1 MAIVMETRAQEKQA
15 RKGDDERA
23 RPEEHPLAPVYPIAH
38 ARTRAETQALADAP
52 VAPSTPDAPSTP
64 LAPLRRRAQ
73 GAGPEALAPTP
84 LAPALLAPAPPA
96 PLEPR
101 IVAPV
106 ALDPGIR
113 PAPGH
118 PGAEP
123 RGPRPVATPVETATR
138 ADMRAL
144 RTNAYDQHAAARGGP
159 TPVMTLVVIIATI
172 GILAYSTFLLS
183 PAHRGDPIPY
193 AMVIIAESILVF
205 HALLSM
211 WTILSGAREP
221 RSFAFHDA
229 AARLRGTDDRLLLD
243 GSPVDI
249 DVLIT
254 VYGEDLGVIRRTV
267 TAAVA
272 VEGRHHTWV
281 LDDGH
286 SDDVRALAAEL
297 GARYVRRL
305 ESNGAKAGNIN
316 HALTLAKGDFFVVLD
331 ADFVPSPRFLIETLP
346 FFIEDKVA
354 FVQTPQVYGNLHTVI
369 ARGAAYMQS
378 VFYRFV
384 QPGRNRFNAALCVGT
399 NVIFRR
405 SAIDEIGGL
414 YTDSKSEDVWTTLTL
429 HENGWRSI
437 FIPDVLAIGDAP
449 ETVEAYS
456 KQQLRWATGGF
467 EILLRYN
474 PFSPKRRL
482 TMDQRIQYLVTASF
496 YLTGISPLLLLLVP
510 PLEIYFDLRPVT
522 MELSVATWALYY
534 AGFYVMQVLLAW
546 FAVGSFKWETLT
558 LATVSFPIYTKALVN
573 VLSGKDVGWHV
584 TGASTRRSPFNFVLP
599 QMMFFVFLA
608 LTTVVAVWRDTQN
621 ETFTLATAWNATNT
635 VILGAFLVAVS
646 RESRWL
652 KRQPARDFSTL
663 APVFAPPA
671 RTIVSRPAGTPTSST
686 TSGTAVPTSAARL
699 RPAPTAAPVL
709 VPRGALAAERP
720 VPSPSVTPSIRPA
733 AMGSEAPAP
742 ATRAEARRA
751 RAEALAGAG
760 VGR

>member
-1 MAIVMETRAQEKQA
+1 MAIVIETRAQQ
-15 RKGDDERA
+15 RTRRGDDERA
-23 RPEEHPLAPVYPIAH
+23 RNDEHPLAPVYPIAQ
-38 ARTRAETQALADAP
+38 ARERAEVLALK
-52 VAPSTPDAPSTP
+52 TTP
-64 LAPLRRRAQ
+64 LDP
-73 GAGPEALAPTP
+73 GGDTTPE
-84 LAPALLAPAPPA
+84 APAPAAWVPA
-96 PLEPR
+96 PSP
-101 IVAPV
+101 APTAAPAPAPERTGPA
-106 ALDPGIR
+106 ALDPGPAGPGPLR
-113 PAPGH
+113 PSPLH
-118 PGAEP
+118 PGAQPSERS
-123 RGPRPVATPVETATR
+123 RGSERPDRRSDTASR
-138 ADMRAL
+138 AQQRTL
-144 RTNAYDQHAAARGGP
+144 RTNAYDQHAAARSGP

-172 GILAYSTFLLS
+172 GILLYSTFLLS

-193 AMVIIAESILVF
+193 TMVIIAESILVF

-229 AARLRGTDDRLLLD
+229 AARLHGPNDRLMLD
-243 GSPVDI
+243 GRPVDI

-254 VYGEDLGVIRRTV
+254 AYGEDIGVIRRTV
-267 TAAVA
+267 AAA
-272 VEGRHHTWV
+272 IAIEGRHHTWV

-286 SDDVRALAAEL
+286 SDEVRALAAEL

-305 ESNGAKAGNIN
+305 ESHGAKAGNIN
-316 HALTLAKGDFFVVLD
+316 HALTLAKGDYFVVLD

-346 FFIEDKVA
+346 FFGEEKVA

-369 ARGAAYMQS
+369 SRGAAYMQS

-429 HENGWRSI
+429 HENGWRSV

-573 VLSGKDVGWHV
+573 VITGKDVGWHV
-584 TGASTRRSPFNFVLP
+584 TGTSTRRSPFNFVLP

-635 VILGAFLVAVS
+635 VILGAFLIAVS
-646 RESRWL
+646 RESRWI
-652 KRQPARDFSTL
+652 KRQEPRDLSSL
-663 APVFAPPA
+663 APVLPPVR
-671 RTIVSRPAGTPTSST
+671 RTVVSRPGVEASAAPSRIAPVGVSAMAST
-686 TSGTAVPTSAARL
+686 KAPEPVPTPAAPQPIAARSETAP
-699 RPAPTAAPVL
+699 RPGAAPDAWA
-709 VPRGALAAERP
+709 PQNPP
-720 VPSPSVTPSIRPA
+720 VPT
-733 AMGSEAPAP
+733 
-742 ATRAEARRA
+742 TRAEARRA
-751 RAEALAGAG
+751 RAEAGLVGAGAG
-760 VGR
+760 AGR